1 MGDWEVGSGAVFAA
15 RCGLGCLSAAGRFV
29 EALQVSTLGGL
40 DSRDSPASACSEN
53 LHPKSGGGFGSGKL

>member
-15 RCGLGCLSAAGRFV
+15 HCGLGCLSAAGGFV

-40 DSRDSPASACSEN
+40 DSRDRPASACSE
-53 LHPKSGGGFGSGKL
+53 KSTSEVRWWF